1 MSEKIRCTWC
11 KDDSLYMAYHDME
24 WGRLITKDTLLFEFL
39 ILESF
44 QAGLSWITI
53 LRKREAFREAFDN
66 FLIEQIANYSH
77 EKINA
82 LLTNEK
88 IVRNRLKIQAAV
100 TNAQAFIRIQ
110 KEFGSFVS
118 YLNTFIPTPIDNHPE
133 SLSDIPTHSFL
144 SDSLSK
150 DLKKRGFKF
159 VGTTIIYSFLQ
170 ATGYINDHVCTC
182 WVRKELNVPRETL

>member
-11 KDDSLYMAYHDME
+11 KDDSLYIAYHDME

-53 LRKREAFREAFDN
+53 LRKREAFCEAFDN
-66 FLIEQIANYSH
+66 FLIEQIANYSQ
-77 EKINA
+77 EKISA

-118 YLNTFIPTPIDNHPE
+118 YLNTFIPNPIDNHPE

-159 VGTTIIYSFLQ
+159 VGTTIVYSFLQ
-170 ATGYINDHVCTC
+170 ATGYINGHVSNC
-182 WVRKELNVPRETL
+182 WVRKELNVPRETN

>member
-1 MSEKIRCTWC
+1 MGSDMFIR
-11 KDDSLYMAYHDME
+11 D
-24 WGRLITKDTLLFEFL
+24 R
-39 ILESF
+39 
-44 QAGLSWITI
+44 
-53 LRKREAFREAFDN
+53 
-66 FLIEQIANYSH
+66 
-77 EKINA
+77 
-82 LLTNEK
+82 
-88 IVRNRLKIQAAV
+88 IVRNRLKIHAAV

-110 KEFGSFVS
+110 KEFGSFVN

-170 ATGYINDHVCTC
+170 ATGYINDHVSSC
-182 WVRKELNVPRETL
+182 WVRKELNVPRETN